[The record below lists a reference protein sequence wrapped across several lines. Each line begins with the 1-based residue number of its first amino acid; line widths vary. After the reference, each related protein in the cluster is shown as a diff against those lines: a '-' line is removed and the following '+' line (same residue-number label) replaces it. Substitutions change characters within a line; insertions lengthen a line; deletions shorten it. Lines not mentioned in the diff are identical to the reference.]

1 MNWSNVG
8 KKLAQVFT
16 TAAQDLNPVLVVE
29 GPKRYAYATCST
41 WHSCI
46 YTRSLIIQPSD
57 HIYNKTT
64 AST

>member
-29 GPKRYAYATCST
+29 GPKRYPYATVFYMALMYL
-41 WHSCI
+41 
-46 YTRSLIIQPSD
+46 YTVTD
-57 HIYNKTT
+57 NT
-64 AST
+64 A